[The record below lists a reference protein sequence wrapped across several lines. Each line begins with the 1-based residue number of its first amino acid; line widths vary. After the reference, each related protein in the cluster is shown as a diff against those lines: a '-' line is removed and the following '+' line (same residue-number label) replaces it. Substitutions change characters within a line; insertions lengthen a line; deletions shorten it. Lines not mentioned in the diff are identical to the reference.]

1 MCVYPAGL
9 LKEKVKYQQHYTPFV
24 RQKMYNVWQNC
35 LCEMAAGDDRLQDTG
50 EDMEKITVRLPR
62 RYLEII
68 DFLVENDYFSSR
80 TEAIRTAVRDLVMGA
95 GKIMDSLKTLE
106 TIERTM
112 REKRELKE
120 RYLKP

>member
-1 MCVYPAGL
+1 
-9 LKEKVKYQQHYTPFV
+9 
-24 RQKMYNVWQNC
+24 
-35 LCEMAAGDDRLQDTG
+35 
-50 EDMEKITVRLPR
+50 MEKITVRLPR

>member
-1 MCVYPAGL
+1 
-9 LKEKVKYQQHYTPFV
+9 
-24 RQKMYNVWQNC
+24 
-35 LCEMAAGDDRLQDTG
+35 MAAGDDRLQDTG